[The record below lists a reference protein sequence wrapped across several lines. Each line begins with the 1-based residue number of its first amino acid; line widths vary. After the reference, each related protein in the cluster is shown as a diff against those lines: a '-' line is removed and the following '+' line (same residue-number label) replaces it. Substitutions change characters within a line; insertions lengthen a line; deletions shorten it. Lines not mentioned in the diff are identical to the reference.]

1 MLREYETKAPAA
13 HIRATGRGTISHM
26 QYSLRPAQA
35 GDEDFLYRLY
45 ASTRPEVSAFG
56 WPPEQQQAFLRM
68 QFNAQ
73 QRWYQT
79 AYPLAEHSIITAGQ
93 ETIGRVLVSRD
104 KNSATLVDIS
114 ILPEYR
120 GHGIGGT
127 VVREL
132 IRQSSSRGE
141 TLRLQVL
148 RTNPAQRLYLRLG
161 FLQTGEDAMYLQM
174 ATRAPEPEKD

>member
-1 MLREYETKAPAA
+1 
-13 HIRATGRGTISHM
+13 M

-174 ATRAPEPEKD
+174 ATRAPEPEKN